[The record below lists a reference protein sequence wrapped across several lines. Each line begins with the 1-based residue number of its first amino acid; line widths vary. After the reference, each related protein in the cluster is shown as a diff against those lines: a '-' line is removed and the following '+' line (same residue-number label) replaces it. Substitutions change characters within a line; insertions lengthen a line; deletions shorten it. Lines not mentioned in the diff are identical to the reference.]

1 MSKSWRD
8 RPVKERENVVKKAER
23 GDHRKMEP
31 YKRIHNKKSWDNQ
44 E

>member
-8 RPVKERENVVKKAER
+8 RPLKEREITVKKAER
-23 GDHRKMEP
+23 GDHRRMEP
-31 YKRIHNKKSWDNQ
+31 YVRARNKSWDNQ